1 MLNYDELYKKVK
13 EHFIIYNKEKRFLHS
28 LRVVEMALT
37 LNDVH
42 HLNINPE
49 LIKVA
54 GLVHDYAKVYK
65 EEDLKKLVLENF
77 NDDLVNFPDVYHALV
92 GDIIVKE
99 KLEITDCDVLDSIK
113 YHTTGKENM
122 NDLTKIIYL
131 ADYIEVGRNFCEATR
146 VRMIAMKNLDQAI
159 YEMTKNTIDYLKS
172 RGFAVYH
179 KTYETYNYY
188 KKESLHA

>member
-131 ADYIEVGRNFCEATR
+131 ADYIEPTRDFCDLTQLRHLAFED
-146 VRMIAMKNLDQAI
+146 LDRALLLGFT
-159 YEMTKNTIDYLKS
+159 MAVTDLTKKGMPLHPNSVLAREYLK
-172 RGFAVYH
+172 GTVI
-179 KTYETYNYY
+179 
-188 KKESLHA
+188 